1 MARDALIT
9 SDLSGERES
18 IAGNVSLQ
26 YEPNHRSEYTFEAF
40 YSGYR
45 NESFNNMLFSFV
57 DWHGGLG
64 GLVNDRDE
72 FDSLEDTFTL
82 YPGTNVI
89 RNRAIRDGFTFTS
102 GDYSR
107 SKTDSYLVALGGDW
121 DLTDNLNL
129 RSEVVYKK
137 SEYENEFFAMR
148 GVVVHHDH
156 YKNISGTQ
164 CIVF

>member
-1 MARDALIT
+1 
-9 SDLSGERES
+9 
-18 IAGNVSLQ
+18 
-26 YEPNHRSEYTFEAF
+26 
-40 YSGYR
+40 
-45 NESFNNMLFSFV
+45 MLFSFV
-57 DWHGGLG
+57 GWHGGLG

-72 FDSLEDTFTL
+72 FDSLEVTFTL

-129 RSEVVYKK
+129 RSEVVYLK
-137 SEYENEFFAMR
+137 SEYETEIFAMR
-148 GVVVHHDH
+148 GEYVRLEINSNFVGRPGNVL
-156 YKNISGTQ
+156 
-164 CIVF
+164 CM